1 MVPHT
6 CISVRS
12 MTVCYCRCS
21 LCVGLL
27 FIYCRYAYLLAT
39 YN

>member
-1 MVPHT
+1 VPK
-6 CISVRS
+6 ISVPI

-21 LCVGLL
+21 LYVGLL
-27 FIYCRYAYLLAT
+27 FIYYRYTYLVAT